1 MKRIEHANMK
11 HELLLQNYTNK
22 EPQMD
27 TPKPIL
33 KSALTAVI
41 ALIAISVLTSSWY
54 TVDEG
59 ERMVILRNGAA
70 INTAEPGLHFKVP
83 IIDRAVPISVQ
94 TLKVEF
100 DGMASYSKDQQPAD
114 IRLSVNF
121 HLLPSSVQS
130 IYSTYGS
137 VDGLVDRILRPRVND
152 STKKVFG
159 QFTAVSV
166 IQDRA
171 KFGTDVYQ
179 AVVKA
184 VGSEMIIE
192 SIQIENIDFSNA
204 YEQSIEQRML
214 AEVEVQ
220 KVKQN
225 WEKEKVAADITRTR
239 AQADAD
245 AKLAQATAE
254 AKSIELRGQ
263 AEAAAIQAKG
273 AALRDNPALVQ
284 LIQAEKWDGKLPTT
298 MVPGSAVPF
307 IGVK

>member
-1 MKRIEHANMK
+1 
-11 HELLLQNYTNK
+11 
-22 EPQMD
+22 
-27 TPKPIL
+27 
-33 KSALTAVI
+33 
-41 ALIAISVLTSSWY
+41 
-54 TVDEG
+54 
-59 ERMVILRNGAA
+59 
-70 INTAEPGLHFKVP
+70 
-83 IIDRAVPISVQ
+83 
-94 TLKVEF
+94 
-100 DGMASYSKDQQPAD
+100 
-114 IRLSVNF
+114 
-121 HLLPSSVQS
+121 
-130 IYSTYGS
+130 
-137 VDGLVDRILRPRVND
+137 LVDRILRPRVND

-184 VGSEMIIE
+184 VGDEMIIE

-225 WEKEKVAADITRTR
+225 WEKEKVSADITRTR
-239 AQADAD
+239 AQAEAD
-245 AKLAQATAE
+245 ARLAQATAE

-263 AEAAAIQAKG
+263 AEAAAIHAKG

-298 MVPGSAVPF
+298 MVPSSAVPF

>member
-1 MKRIEHANMK
+1 MK
-11 HELLLQNYTNK
+11 HALLQKTFHQ
-22 EPQMD
+22 EMHMD
-27 TPKPIL
+27 TPRPAL

-41 ALIAISVLTSSWY
+41 ALIALSVLMSSWY

-70 INTAEPGLHFKVP
+70 IDTAEPGLHFKIPV
-83 IIDRAVPISVQ
+83 IDRAVPISVQ

-100 DGMASYSKDQQPAD
+100 GEMASYSKDQQPAE

-121 HLLPSSVQS
+121 HVLPSSVQS

-137 VDGLVDRILRPRVND
+137 VEGLVDRILRPRVND

-184 VGSEMIIE
+184 VGDEMIIE
-192 SIQIENIDFSNA
+192 SIQVENIDFSNA

-239 AQADAD
+239 AQAEAD
-245 AKLAQATAE
+245 ARLAQATAE

>member
-1 MKRIEHANMK
+1 
-11 HELLLQNYTNK
+11 
-22 EPQMD
+22 MD
-27 TPKPIL
+27 TPNPIL
-33 KSALTAVI
+33 KMVVPAVI
-41 ALIAISVLTSSWY
+41 AFAGISVLTSSWY

-59 ERMVILRNGAA
+59 ERAVILRNGAA
-70 INTAEPGLHFKVP
+70 IGTAEPGLHFKIP

-100 DGMASYSKDQQPAD
+100 DQMASYSKDQQPAE

-121 HLLPSSVQS
+121 HVLPSSVQQ

-137 VDGLVDRILRPRVND
+137 VEGLVDRILRPRVND
-152 STKKVFG
+152 STKEVFG

-179 AVVKA
+179 AVLKA
-184 VGSEMIIE
+184 VGNEMVIE

-220 KVKQN
+220 KVRQN
-225 WEKEKVAADITRTR
+225 WEKEKVAADITRTK
-239 AQADAD
+239 AQAEAD
-245 AKLAQATAE
+245 ARLAQATAE
-254 AKSIELRGQ
+254 AKAIELRGQ
-263 AEAAAIQAKG
+263 AEASAIRAK
-273 AALRDNPALVQ
+273 ADALRENPNLVT
-284 LIQAEKWDGKLPTT
+284 LIQAEKWDGKLPAT

>member
-1 MKRIEHANMK
+1 
-11 HELLLQNYTNK
+11 
-22 EPQMD
+22 MD
-27 TPKPIL
+27 TPRPAL

-41 ALIAISVLTSSWY
+41 ALIALSVLMSSWY

-70 INTAEPGLHFKVP
+70 IDTAEPGLHFKIPV
-83 IIDRAVPISVQ
+83 IDRAVPISVQ

-100 DGMASYSKDQQPAD
+100 GEMASYSKDQQPAE

-121 HLLPSSVQS
+121 HVLPSSVQS

-137 VDGLVDRILRPRVND
+137 VEGLVDRILRPRVND

-184 VGSEMIIE
+184 VGDEMIIE
-192 SIQIENIDFSNA
+192 SIQVENIDFSNA

-239 AQADAD
+239 AQAEAD
-245 AKLAQATAE
+245 ARLAQATAE

>member
-1 MKRIEHANMK
+1 
-11 HELLLQNYTNK
+11 
-22 EPQMD
+22 MD